1 MANPLS
7 AKFTLNDLRAARE
20 TGRHVPIL
28 TCYDYTMARFM
39 ERAGVP
45 ALLVGDS
52 AGSVILGHSS
62 TIPVSLPFMIE
73 LTAAVRRGA
82 PNAFLIAD
90 MPFGSYQASAA
101 QGVRNVVRM
110 LKLTG
115 CDCIKLEVANSH
127 TKLVSRLADA
137 GIAVMAHLGLRPQWV
152 GLLGGYRSHGRT
164 AEQAKAIV
172 SAAVEMQR
180 AGAAAL
186 LIETV
191 PPEVGAAVV
200 AATEIPVI
208 GCGAGPACHG
218 SVIVTHDALNLTPK
232 RPKFVPLISE
242 MDGSITAALAEYV
255 RRVGSGEYPAAEHQY
270 EMPAEEKAKF
280 VNIGKR

>member
-20 TGRHVPIL
+20 TGRRVPIL

-127 TKLVSRLADA
+127 AKLVSRLADA

-200 AATEIPVI
+200 ATTDIPVI

-242 MDGSITAALAEYV
+242 MDGPITAALAEYV

-270 EMPAEEKAKF
+270 EMPVEEKAKF

>member
-1 MANPLS
+1 
-7 AKFTLNDLRAARE
+7 
-20 TGRHVPIL
+20 
-28 TCYDYTMARFM
+28 
-39 ERAGVP
+39 
-45 ALLVGDS
+45 
-52 AGSVILGHSS
+52 
-62 TIPVSLPFMIE
+62 
-73 LTAAVRRGA
+73 
-82 PNAFLIAD
+82 LIAD
-90 MPFGSYQASAA
+90 MPIGSYQASAA

>member
-20 TGRHVPIL
+20 TGRRVPIL

-127 TKLVSRLADA
+127 AKLVSRLADA

-242 MDGSITAALAEYV
+242 MDGPITAALAEYV
-255 RRVGSGEYPAAEHQY
+255 RRVGTGEYPAAEHQY
-270 EMPAEEKAKF
+270 EMPVEEKAKF

>member
-20 TGRHVPIL
+20 TGRRVPIL

-127 TKLVSRLADA
+127 AKLVSRLADA

-242 MDGSITAALAEYV
+242 MDGPITAALAEYV